1 MGWVNRFMH
10 QCGYPKQKCLLTT
23 SEIKTARKIYMIRE
37 QSKTENSERFQHD
50 QKCLNLVRNVVGIYE
65 CRGRIYLPKKLITNS
80 YQENRGGM
88 ANVMV

>member
-1 MGWVNRFMH
+1 
-10 QCGYPKQKCLLTT
+10 
-23 SEIKTARKIYMIRE
+23 MIRE

-80 YQENRGGM
+80 YQETRGGM